1 MQQDE
6 ILHETASET
15 RIQVVRKAAELQ
27 QEAENIRISVSTV
40 YHTRVFSRNLRAN
53 VSINIFV
60 FIIVR
65 KVDYGKISC
74 FPSFS
79 LKPGIAVA
87 IIYFLTFVIFYFSGF
102 ELNKGCFFL
111 FY

>member
-27 QEAENIRISVSTV
+27 QKAENIRISVSTI
-40 YHTRVFSRNLRAN
+40 YHRRVFSRNLRAN
-53 VSINIFV
+53 VSTDVFV

-65 KVDYGKISC
+65 TVVCGKISR

-79 LKPGIAVA
+79 FKPGITVA
-87 IIYFLTFVIFYFSGF
+87 IIYFFNFHYLLLLKFQI
-102 ELNKGCFFL
+102 K
-111 FY
+111 